1 MKKNKAK
8 FATAFFFKVTP
19 FSVRYKGAHGF
30 HNFWKTVSASDSEP
44 TTNLQA
50 GHESCQQAIGLMLDS
65 PVLTVTCEIDQW
77 ENCMSNC
84 RFLLDLAMETYHHS
98 IADLTLMF

>member
-1 MKKNKAK
+1 MVSIEHDFKIEILLPIKKNKAK

-30 HNFWKTVSASDSEP
+30 HNYWKTVSASDSEP

-50 GHESCQQAIGLMLDS
+50 GHESCQ
-65 PVLTVTCEIDQW
+65 
-77 ENCMSNC
+77 
-84 RFLLDLAMETYHHS
+84 
-98 IADLTLMF
+98 